1 MDCLFLYFPLLSFF
15 LLSENVPLS
24 LVYFPFE
31 TIFHLTSINGSY
43 VLIHPAVFLTFS
55 KSESVRMNIL
65 RILTGSGEN
74 EERSILFF
82 CLFLLSFV
90 AYLSLLCFFFLSF
103 FHTIVRSRRLSF
115 RTRGYAASRCTP
127 SSNCFRSLSLNV
139 FSRKYL
145 SPRKIKTNG
154 SVS

>member
-90 AYLSLLCFFFLSF
+90 AYLSLLCFFFFFLFFTRSF
-103 FHTIVRSRRLSF
+103 VQEGFLFEHADMRPRDALLPRI
-115 RTRGYAASRCTP
+115 ASDP
-127 SSNCFRSLSLNV
+127 F
-139 FSRKYL
+139 
-145 SPRKIKTNG
+145 P
-154 SVS
+154 